1 MCVFICVGSKR
12 AAVVTVL
19 PPLQLLPTKTLC
31 NKLVFT
37 PMAPYGVS
45 LAPAAFRA
53 AMVDIASVPI
63 PLGAKLFV
71 YIDDL
76 LVVYPPGVDN

>member
-1 MCVFICVGSKR
+1 M
-12 AAVVTVL
+12 
-19 PPLQLLPTKTLC
+19 PTKTLC

-76 LVVYPPGVDN
+76 LVVYPPSVGN